1 MFDDELLVDAK
12 AKILMLDTPANQV
25 QLPPPTTAS
34 ESEAP
39 AMWHPAD
46 RLDDQTDRI
55 PLEDQGDSEA
65 ANAFGIWLGV
75 SALHAAILDARP
87 ERRLVPLDRLDVED
101 DEDDDEKE

>member
-25 QLPPPTTAS
+25 QLPPPPPAR

-46 RLDDQTDRI
+46 RVDDQIDRI
-55 PLEDQGDSEA
+55 PLEEQGDSEA

-75 SALHAAILDARP
+75 TALHAAILDARP

-101 DEDDDEKE
+101 EDEDEKE